1 MIYITIVAG
10 IFLAE
15 FFGKSYIEKHKK
27 EGKEEPVWGGR
38 IVIRKYHNRG
48 AFLNAGEGR
57 SSVVAV
63 LSFSDGVRCGFLFA
77 DRQTERKIYDEN
89 GPCPASGRGPEQYV

>member
-27 EGKEEPVWGGR
+27 EGKACLGR
-38 IVIRKYHNRG
+38 QDCYPQI
-48 AFLNAGEGR
+48 
-57 SSVVAV
+57 S
-63 LSFSDGVRCGFLFA
+63 
-77 DRQTERKIYDEN
+77 
-89 GPCPASGRGPEQYV
+89 